1 MNPISKVKKKERE
14 REKHQKLPTEK
25 LTTDQ
30 SHRLIQRKI
39 RTPTS
44 ADEKGVRCQKET
56 DEMMLS
62 LPQI

>member
-1 MNPISKVKKKERE
+1 MNPISKVKRERE
-14 REKHQKLPTEK
+14 RNKKLPTEK

-44 ADEKGVRCQKET
+44 ADEKGIRCQKET